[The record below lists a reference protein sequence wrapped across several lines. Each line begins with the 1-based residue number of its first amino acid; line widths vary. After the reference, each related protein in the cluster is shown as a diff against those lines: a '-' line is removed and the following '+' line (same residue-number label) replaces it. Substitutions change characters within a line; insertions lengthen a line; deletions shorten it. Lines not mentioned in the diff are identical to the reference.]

1 LPPTDAL
8 GAAGLAGVVGLEG
21 ADGVT
26 GVAGLEGAAGVAGVE
41 GAAGVTGLAG
51 VEVEG
56 LACGPLP
63 PPLLHAVTAN
73 KAAQTNAVVF
83 IVLFINSYP

>member
-1 LPPTDAL
+1 M
-8 GAAGLAGVVGLEG
+8 VGLEG

-73 KAAQTNAVVF
+73 KAAQKCCCFHSF
-83 IVLFINSYP
+83 IHKFVSLTLKI

>member
-1 LPPTDAL
+1 M
-8 GAAGLAGVVGLEG
+8 AGVVGLEG
-21 ADGVT
+21 VAGVA
-26 GVAGLEGAAGVAGVE
+26 GVAGLEGAAGVAGVAGLE
-41 GAAGVTGLAG
+41 GAAGVAGLAG

-83 IVLFINSYP
+83 IVLFINLYP